1 MKTTFTCSFLFFC
14 ASSGF
19 GGFFLIIFGASSDDG
34 SSSSPSGVNIGSL
47 SSATSSQ
54 VPPSPGD
61 ASPSAGGMGGG
72 SLTSILSADSTFVPK
87 NVY

>member
-1 MKTTFTCSFLFFC
+1 M
-14 ASSGF
+14 
-19 GGFFLIIFGASSDDG
+19 
-34 SSSSPSGVNIGSL
+34 GSL

-72 SLTSILSADSTFVPK
+72 SLTSTLSADSTFVPK
-87 NVY
+87 T